1 MSYSHNRFKMGLNC
15 LRSGVLV
22 LTLGGLLLTGCQ
34 RGGEV
39 AEPDQ
44 SATVPEP
51 SVDTR
56 PTTEPTAEPPAPVA
70 GAEAPEPDQAPS
82 TAPDTVAAQPNN
94 PPSVQAAALP
104 ETLVKTWE
112 PFSEV
117 LYTFGTMRITPNA
130 VEWSSGQSSPYTV
143 VSTDNG
149 YLLKLE
155 SAPSFYDMAHPYLRL
170 LPETNESGNV
180 TDVEA
185 RFYENEAKATSGEAV
200 MVGGYFVN

>member
-1 MSYSHNRFKMGLNC
+1 MSYSHNRFKMGLSC
-15 LRSGVLV
+15 LRSGILV

-39 AEPDQ
+39 ADPDQ

-56 PTTEPTAEPPAPVA
+56 PTPEPAPEPPTA

-82 TAPDTVAAQPNN
+82 TAPDTVATQPDNL
-94 PPSVQAAALP
+94 PSVQAAALP

-112 PFSEV
+112 PLSNV
-117 LYTFGTMRITPNA
+117 LLTFGTMRITPNA

-155 SAPSFYDMAHPYLRL
+155 SAPRFYDMAHPYLRL
-170 LPETNESGNV
+170 LPETDASGNV

-185 RFYENEAKATSGEAV
+185 RFYENEAKATSGEAG
-200 MVGGYFVN
+200 MIGGYFVN